1 VIISPLRRKKHLPNG
16 ELRNP
21 YNARW
26 RLVGEFVNIIVVYK
40 YLYFKLDRII
50 NDRSGP
56 LNIQLHV
63 FVIFYVNLE
72 PWHKWTWLKIVWSP
86 KLPSSVITKH
96 CKTWWCGMA
105 GMVYNWHIFFKTSV
119 QLQYKQ
125 FGEKKM
131 YVALWMKSR
140 GYGFK
145 IDRISGEWM
154 FMSKNT
160 VP

>member
-1 VIISPLRRKKHLPNG
+1 
-16 ELRNP
+16 
-21 YNARW
+21 
-26 RLVGEFVNIIVVYK
+26 
-40 YLYFKLDRII
+40 
-50 NDRSGP
+50 
-56 LNIQLHV
+56 
-63 FVIFYVNLE
+63 
-72 PWHKWTWLKIVWSP
+72 
-86 KLPSSVITKH
+86 
-96 CKTWWCGMA
+96 MA

>member
-1 VIISPLRRKKHLPNG
+1 MIISPLRRKKHLPNG

-72 PWHKWTWLKIVWSP
+72 PWHKWTWLKIV
-86 KLPSSVITKH
+86 
-96 CKTWWCGMA
+96 
-105 GMVYNWHIFFKTSV
+105 
-119 QLQYKQ
+119 
-125 FGEKKM
+125 
-131 YVALWMKSR
+131 
-140 GYGFK
+140 
-145 IDRISGEWM
+145 
-154 FMSKNT
+154 
-160 VP
+160 